1 MSAEWEVQK
10 AIFAKLGADLAVPVF
25 DFVPQENAPSNYITI
40 GADTLAPFST
50 DNKNGFDG
58 TLVIHSWAVANG
70 RKTIKALQGAV
81 YDSLSR
87 ADLVVT
93 GYNSIGID
101 FEFSET
107 NLDPDGVTYHGV
119 QRFRILMME
128 Q

>member
-10 AIFAKLGADLAVPVF
+10 AIFAKLNIDLAVPVF
-25 DFVPQENAPSNYITI
+25 DFVPQESAPSNYVTI

-50 DNKNGFDG
+50 DGKNGFDG

-70 RKTIKALQGAV
+70 RKTIKTLQGAV
-81 YDSLSR
+81 YDSLNR
-87 ADLVVT
+87 ADLAVT

-119 QRFRILMME
+119 QRFRILIME